1 MAAAAGIP
9 AHPAPMVREARAGN
23 SLIANPFSLVLRVA
37 VLILI
42 AWLWIGSVVDQMPCF
57 PGVPNCD

>member
-1 MAAAAGIP
+1 
-9 AHPAPMVREARAGN
+9 MVREARAGN